1 MAYRNEIRLING
13 LIMTYDHHSSPS
25 EMKKKKKKKKQNE
38 KVKKTSAKPV
48 VALLISFHTFLLG
61 TKLVG

>member
-25 EMKKKKKKKKQNE
+25 EMKKKMKKKQNE

-48 VALLISFHTFLLG
+48 VALLISFHTVLLG